1 MAFQKIPKDDTQH
14 QNHLDGTAKLLGQN
28 LQQQVD
34 GAGLDNH
41 LQGWIEDLKHL
52 NNPDLHEMVVDL
64 QELKAH
70 MHSGTLDNLV
80 IAHLLRR
87 LGNNTTRAANFAENP
102 NTAERVLK
110 LADALVAAADQLTS

>member
-1 MAFQKIPKDDTQH
+1 MTFQKIPKDDTQH

-41 LQGWIEDLKHL
+41 LQGWIEDLKQL

-70 MHSGTLDNLV
+70 MHSGTFDNLV

-102 NTAERVLK
+102 NTADRILK
-110 LADALVAAADQLTS
+110 LADALVTAADQLTS